1 MEKCTYFLFLIQPKV
16 TNDLGSHNNVVRVK
30 SSDFEVFEA
39 LAMDSFTTSNKT
51 SKYKMSFVLSYMQYS
66 LFGPMLQCK

>member
-1 MEKCTYFLFLIQPKV
+1 MHVFSFFLIQPKV

-51 SKYKMSFVLSYMQYS
+51 SKYKMRLVLSCMQHS